1 MNTKN
6 TIKTL
11 CLLIFFYIASLL
23 ACQKEATDDINI
35 SLYDKSPDVIQPY
48 IQGKWKVEYYEYGG
62 FAPQTVYPTDITYW
76 TFTDNRIRIT
86 QNGILTTDTTF
97 SWQQVDGLYIM
108 VGNGPF
114 NGFNVSGI
122 TNNILY
128 IGTLTNNGITLALL
142 KVKQ

>member
-1 MNTKN
+1 VS
-6 TIKTL
+6 
-11 CLLIFFYIASLL
+11 IFS
-23 ACQKEATDDINI
+23 CQKESNNDINI

-48 IQGKWKVEYYEYGG
+48 IQGKWKVVYYEYGG
-62 FAPQTVYPTDITYW
+62 IAPNKVYPTDITYW

-97 SWQQVDGLYIM
+97 SWQKLSSDNRIYIM

-128 IGTLTNNGITLALL
+128 IGALTNNGITMALL